1 MFVFRFSSGKIDK
14 RSEYIEILVPEF
26 CIWHKFPSVYW
37 LKAMML
43 PTILYRFNQLLLAED
58 LLVKLNSLC
67 NISVDYNSNSK

>member
-1 MFVFRFSSGKIDK
+1 MFVFRFSSGKVDK

-67 NISVDYNSNSK
+67 NISVDHNSNSK